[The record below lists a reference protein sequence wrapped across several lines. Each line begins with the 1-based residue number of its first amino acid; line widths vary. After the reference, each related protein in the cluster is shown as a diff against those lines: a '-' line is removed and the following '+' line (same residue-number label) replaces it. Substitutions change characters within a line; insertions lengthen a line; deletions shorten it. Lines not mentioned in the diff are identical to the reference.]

1 MESFNCEGGNA
12 MLCTPTPA
20 SQLPAPAC
28 KLGKC
33 QIKLEQA
40 HDYYTWTKWV
50 NCQTGFNGFETVFS
64 IAISERRAETNETLT
79 MAIETGVKGFFS
91 KPSRNASRKK
101 KSFSRQI
108 SLQGTHKS
116 LLIHEQDF

>member
-1 MESFNCEGGNA
+1 

-20 SQLPAPAC
+20 SQPLLPASSE
-28 KLGKC
+28 KC

-91 KPSRNASRKK
+91 KP
-101 KSFSRQI
+101 
-108 SLQGTHKS
+108 H
-116 LLIHEQDF
+116 

>member
-1 MESFNCEGGNA
+1 
-12 MLCTPTPA
+12 MLCYVPRPLRPSSFQPLPA
-20 SQLPAPAC
+20 SSE
-28 KLGKC
+28 KC

-79 MAIETGVKGFFS
+79 IAIETGVKGFFFS

-101 KSFSRQI
+101 KFLKTNFPAGDAQI
-108 SLQGTHKS
+108 PIDS
-116 LLIHEQDF
+116 